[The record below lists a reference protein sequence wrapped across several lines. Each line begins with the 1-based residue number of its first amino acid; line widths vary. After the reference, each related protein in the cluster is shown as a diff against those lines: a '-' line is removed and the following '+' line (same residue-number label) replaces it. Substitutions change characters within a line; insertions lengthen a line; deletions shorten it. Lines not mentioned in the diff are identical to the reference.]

1 MKKIRLF
8 LVCTA
13 LCLSF
18 SACSHADFKDSDGE
32 SLQNE
37 VSLEHQENPEIT
49 DQVSDSQKNAA
60 SVPQPLKLSVDV
72 KSGKNESSDPT
83 SGYGYIVDTDGN
95 VIEYVPAVD
104 ISEVS
109 SEAAP
114 DVDLDETDFILD
126 NLATAASM
134 CLDQSEYGTYR
145 ILDSGFEALIGG
157 NYVNIF
163 VEAEIG
169 TDIQAL
175 ESGTVTETGYSAGLG
190 YYVCVE
196 SGDGRFIKYAH
207 LSEIKSEE
215 GNAVEK
221 GQVIGCAGITGAA
234 SKSGTSYILIES

>member
-18 SACSHADFKDSDGE
+18 SACSRADFKDPDVE

-37 VSLEHQENPEIT
+37 VSRGHAENSEIT

-60 SVPQPLKLSVDV
+60 SVPQPLKLSADV
-72 KSGKNESSDPT
+72 ESGQNESSDPT
-83 SGYGYIVDTDGN
+83 SGYGYIADADGN

-109 SEAAP
+109 SEAAS
-114 DVDLDETDFILD
+114 I
-126 NLATAASM
+126 

-145 ILDSGFEALIGG
+145 ILDSGFEALIGA

-169 TDIQAL
+169 TDIPAL

-196 SGDGRFIKYAH
+196 SGDGRFMKYAH